1 MQLVSSTTR
10 QLYTPSTPYLMPE
23 LMIDEFEPRSE
34 VYSILYESFFASIP
48 VEEIA
53 KGILMEI
60 SVIRKSEELINLLEE
75 FYLFRNPKEA
85 KIFLLANDYLI
96 EILFEAHWQI
106 KKVFGEAVTT
116 YLELHR
122 DPEEEFEE
130 LFVVVKSTCSPEEA
144 RKLMDQLDEE
154 WFLDVMNKT
163 QGNMCIT
170 EEPL

>member
-1 MQLVSSTTR
+1 MQLVSSTTK

-34 VYSILYESFFASIP
+34 VYSILYEPFFAPIP
-48 VEEIA
+48 VEEVA
-53 KGILMEI
+53 KGISREI
-60 SVIRKSEELINLLEE
+60 SVIRRSEELINVLEA
-75 FYLFRNPKEA
+75 FYLFRNQEEVKV
-85 KIFLLANDYLI
+85 FLLANNYLI

-106 KKVFGEAVTT
+106 KRVFGVAVTT
-116 YLELHR
+116 YLELHH

-130 LFVVVKSTCSPEEA
+130 LFIVAKSTYSPEEA

-163 QGNMCIT
+163 QGKMCIT